1 MLHASLG
8 LAPKGQGCGDWVVSH
23 MGPTILTCHPFDTLL
38 IANTS
43 WQHLQ
48 TTRVRER
55 GERRES
61 TRIIS

>member
-1 MLHASLG
+1 MLLASLG
-8 LAPKGQGCGDWVVSH
+8 LVLKGQGCGDWVGSH

-48 TTRVRER
+48 TARVGER

-61 TRIIS
+61 TCIIS